1 MNPWGLT
8 RRAIP
13 GGPKLVVRGG
23 PFVVGHL
30 RWAKSGGPIKSKS
43 GGPTGGPIGGP
54 FAVGQNWWADREPSL
69 VVHPEHQGGEVQ
81 RAN

>member
-1 MNPWGLT
+1 MLWQVERETNLWGLT

-30 RWAKSGGPIKSKS
+30 WWAETGGPIGSKS
-43 GGPTGGPIGGP
+43 GGP
-54 FAVGQNWWADREPSL
+54 FKAVR
-69 VVHPEHQGGEVQ
+69 GEVQ
-81 RAN
+81 RAD